1 MNLTEIKKIL
11 DENLN
16 KEISYG
22 RKRNIVFWYDADG
35 EFKDD
40 IGDLTIENS
49 KIIHLN
55 DNNRFYIKY
64 LLEKEDTES
73 NYLIYSPNP
82 KPLPRENY
90 LLDIEKYSNEFSTDK
105 ATVIMRDF
113 GVKDESLRNVFKK
126 YIKFFG
132 NKERYKRFS
141 SYKITDYTEEK
152 IDIAILSCLCK
163 LNMPDFEMVLK
174 TLFIEQAKE
183 ESKYFDDIVNF
194 GDIDAFWSIVEK
206 KYG

>member
-1 MNLTEIKKIL
+1 M
-11 DENLN
+11 
-16 KEISYG
+16 
-22 RKRNIVFWYDADG
+22 
-35 EFKDD
+35 
-40 IGDLTIENS
+40 TIENS

-64 LLEKEDTES
+64 LLEKEDIES

-90 LLDIEKYSNEFSTDK
+90 LLDIEKYSGNEFSTDK
-105 ATVIMRDF
+105 ATLIMRDF

-141 SYKITDYTEEK
+141 SYKITDYAEEK
-152 IDIAILSCLCK
+152 IDIAVLSCLCK
-163 LNMPDFEMVLK
+163 LNMPDFDMVLK
-174 TLFIEQAKE
+174 ILFIEQTKD
-183 ESKYFDDIVNF
+183 ESKYFDDIVNY

-206 KYG
+206 KYGYHLEEKV